1 MSQSHRN
8 DIGTPDPSIK
18 TTREMLTL
26 AETMHRKL
34 KRHYADVAQTVAE
47 PDAAMLLDYLSRKEA
62 TFQSMLAEYR
72 RQAPD
77 AVLDTY
83 FQFTQTE
90 YRSIEKWTT
99 WQPDAGVGIPGILA
113 AALELDS
120 CMQAFYRRAAE
131 MAQIPEVRKMFT
143 NLVEAVAAKKR
154 DAALNTALM
163 KDV

>member
-1 MSQSHRN
+1 MNQCPN
-8 DIGTPDPSIK
+8 DNIGTGAPSFK
-18 TTREMLTL
+18 TTREMLAL
-26 AETMHRKL
+26 AEKMHRKL
-34 KRHYADVAQTVAE
+34 KCHYADVAQKAAQ
-47 PDAAMLLDYLSRKEA
+47 PDVAMLLDYLSRKEA
-62 TFQSMLAEYR
+62 TFQSMLAGYR

-99 WQPDAGVGIPGILA
+99 WQPDAGVGIPDILA
-113 AALELDS
+113 AVLELDS
-120 CMQAFYRRAAE
+120 CTQAFYHRAAE

-143 NLVEAVAAKKR
+143 NLAEAVAAKKR